1 MSNEEF
7 INKIAPIIQNE
18 NSSRG
23 NPLYNSVVIA
33 MGILESGWGKS
44 NLMMKAN
51 AIFGIK
57 ATSSWKGKVYNSKTN
72 ECYDGVNMTEVSASF
87 RAYDSLEE
95 GIKDFFDLICGS
107 SRYKKA
113 LNTDSPETCITE
125 IKNGGYA
132 TDPDYVSKIMS
143 IINSNNLTTYDGTQS
158 NNQEE
163 SNIDSIDQNLVY
175 VVKKGDT
182 LTAIA
187 KKYRIHWYTLYQNNK
202 DVIGGDPNL
211 IKPGQKLRIFA
222 GTNPDTAESYT
233 VKSGD
238 TLTSIAKKYGLT
250 WRVIYDNNKDIIGN
264 NPNLIK
270 PGQLLKI
277 R

>member
-1 MSNEEF
+1 M
-7 INKIAPIIQNE
+7 
-18 NSSRG
+18 
-23 NPLYNSVVIA
+23 
-33 MGILESGWGKS
+33 
-44 NLMMKAN
+44 
-51 AIFGIK
+51 
-57 ATSSWKGKVYNSKTN
+57 
-72 ECYDGVNMTEVSASF
+72 D
-87 RAYDSLEE
+87 
-95 GIKDFFDLICGS
+95 
-107 SRYKKA
+107 
-113 LNTDSPETCITE
+113 
-125 IKNGGYA
+125 
-132 TDPDYVSKIMS
+132 

-158 NNQEE
+158 NNQE

-202 DVIGGDPNL
+202 DVIGDDPNL

-222 GTNPDTAESYT
+222 GTNPDTVESYT
-233 VKSGD
+233 VQSGD

-270 PGQLLKI
+270 PGQVLKI